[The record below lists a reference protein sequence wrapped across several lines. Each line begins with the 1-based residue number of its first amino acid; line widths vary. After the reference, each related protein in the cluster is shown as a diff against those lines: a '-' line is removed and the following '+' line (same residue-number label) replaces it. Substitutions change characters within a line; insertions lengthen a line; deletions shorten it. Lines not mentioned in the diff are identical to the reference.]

1 MIKRLSQSLAK
12 TIVKS
17 GAGRNYSAAAIA
29 FGLELIFTYF
39 FGTAILMI
47 ISVLCRQPLA
57 WLVFILG
64 FSPLRTSA
72 GGFHAKSQLSCFVV
86 SSVIFLLS
94 MIVSF
99 YLSWTTTVYLL
110 VCSVTLIL
118 VLLLSPVE
126 AVNKKLTQEQR
137 CKNRTRSIIISVIN
151 IAITLLF
158 CVMNVVSA
166 LINLY
171 FAGVAMAAASLI
183 IAKIKTTEGRITV

>member
-1 MIKRLSQSLAK
+1 MIKKLSHSLAQS
-12 TIVKS
+12 IVTC
-17 GAGRNYSAAAIA
+17 GAGRNHSTAAIS

-39 FGTAILMI
+39 FGTAILI
-47 ISVLCRQPLA
+47 FFSFLCRQPLA
-57 WLVFILG
+57 WFVFLLG
-64 FSPLRTSA
+64 FAPLRTTA
-72 GGFHAKSQLSCFVV
+72 GGFHTKSHLSCFAV

-99 YLSWTTTVYLL
+99 LWSWTSTVYLL

-126 AVNKKLTQEQR
+126 AVNKKLTQDQR
-137 CKNRTRSIIISVIN
+137 IKNRTRSLVISVIN
-151 IAITLLF
+151 IVLTLLF

-183 IAKIKTTEGRITV
+183 IAKIKNTEGRITV

>member
-1 MIKRLSQSLAK
+1 MIQLIKHLSHSLAE
-12 TIVKS
+12 TIVNS
-17 GAGRNYSAAAIA
+17 GAGRNHSTAAIA

-47 ISVLCRQPLA
+47 ISFLCGQPLA

-64 FSPLRTSA
+64 FAPLRTTA

-94 MIVSF
+94 MVISF
-99 YLSWTTTVYLL
+99 LCSWASIVYLL
-110 VCSVTLIL
+110 ICFVTLIL

-137 CKNRTRSIIISVIN
+137 TKNRTRSLIISVIN
-151 IAITLLF
+151 IVITLLF

-183 IAKIKTTEGRITV
+183 IAKIKNH

>member
-1 MIKRLSQSLAK
+1 MIQLIKRLSNSLAQK
-12 TIVKS
+12 IVNS
-17 GAGRNYSAAAIA
+17 GAGRNNSTAAIA

-64 FSPLRTSA
+64 FAPLRTTA
-72 GGFHAKSQLSCFVV
+72 GGFHAKSQLSCFAV
-86 SSVIFLLS
+86 SSGIFILS

-99 YLSWTTTVYLL
+99 LCAWTSTAYLL

-137 CKNRTRSIIISVIN
+137 VKNRSRSLIISVIN
-151 IAITLLF
+151 IVITLLF

-183 IAKIKTTEGRITV
+183 IAKIKKY